1 MANKTK
7 ITEARARA
15 FVPADGREAVL
26 WDSIAPGLG
35 LWVRPNGRKTWIVH
49 RRRNGSVIRRTLGTL
64 DTLTVEDARAA
75 ALAFLAREK
84 GGGNPLLFPASGH
97 TLTKF
102 AAEYVERRSPSW
114 KPSAV
119 KATMSY
125 PNSVILPALGHLRI
139 GAVVP
144 GDVARF
150 FHEYGRRKPGGADRS
165 VGIAVGAVFIAM
177 AFLPK
182 ALAVV
187 LAIPGP
193 VAAAYIA
200 VLLAMLFVVGMK
212 MVVQDGIDYRK
223 GLIAGIAFWA
233 GVGFQSGVMFSEYF
247 PEVAGGLLQNGMT
260 AAGLVAILMTLF
272 VEMTEP
278 RRSRI
283 ETEFDPLA
291 LPKLREFLGAFAS
304 RSGWDTA
311 MANRIDAAGEEVL
324 LTLIRQDEAGEK
336 HDRRRLLLGA
346 HKEDGG
352 AVLEFVATIGDENLQ
367 DRMALLG
374 EQTDGSSVEREVSL
388 RLLRHHASSVHHQ
401 QYHDTDIVTVRVEAP
416 GPIRGGRS

>member
-1 MANKTK
+1 M
-7 ITEARARA
+7 
-15 FVPADGREAVL
+15 
-26 WDSIAPGLG
+26 
-35 LWVRPNGRKTWIVH
+35 
-49 RRRNGSVIRRTLGTL
+49 
-64 DTLTVEDARAA
+64 
-75 ALAFLAREK
+75 
-84 GGGNPLLFPASGH
+84 
-97 TLTKF
+97 
-102 AAEYVERRSPSW
+102 
-114 KPSAV
+114 
-119 KATMSY
+119 
-125 PNSVILPALGHLRI
+125 
-139 GAVVP
+139 P

-150 FHEYGRRKPGGADRS
+150 FHEYGRRKPGGAARS

-212 MVVQDGIDYRK
+212 MVVQEGIDYRK

-233 GVGFQSGVMFSEYF
+233 GVGFQSGVIFPEYF
-247 PEVAGGLLQNGMT
+247 PEVAGGLLQNEMT

-278 RRSRI
+278 SRSRI
-283 ETEFDPLA
+283 ETEFDPSA
-291 LPKLREFLGAFAS
+291 LPERREFLGAFAS
-304 RSGWDTA
+304 RSGWDAA

-336 HDRRRLLLGA
+336 HDRRRLLLVA

>member
-1 MANKTK
+1 
-7 ITEARARA
+7 
-15 FVPADGREAVL
+15 
-26 WDSIAPGLG
+26 
-35 LWVRPNGRKTWIVH
+35 
-49 RRRNGSVIRRTLGTL
+49 
-64 DTLTVEDARAA
+64 
-75 ALAFLAREK
+75 
-84 GGGNPLLFPASGH
+84 
-97 TLTKF
+97 
-102 AAEYVERRSPSW
+102 
-114 KPSAV
+114 
-119 KATMSY
+119 
-125 PNSVILPALGHLRI
+125 
-139 GAVVP
+139 
-144 GDVARF
+144 
-150 FHEYGRRKPGGADRS
+150 
-165 VGIAVGAVFIAM
+165 
-177 AFLPK
+177 
-182 ALAVV
+182 
-187 LAIPGP
+187 
-193 VAAAYIA
+193 
-200 VLLAMLFVVGMK
+200 MLFVVGMK

-233 GVGFQSGVMFSEYF
+233 GVGFQSGVIFPEYF

-283 ETEFDPLA
+283 ETEFDPSA

-311 MANRIDAAGEEVL
+311 MANCIDAAGEEVL